1 MSRLSRALYL
11 LMPARSRDWGQG
23 LLAEM
28 EEINNAGEST
38 RWLLG
43 AGQVVLRSW
52 FKKILGGDLMKTVL
66 ATLSTINGAMGLFLA
81 GLYVVTD
88 NTPPIVIILALG
100 LIIQGGYTLAHLM
113 GRLEQFQPWS
123 MRALLVGETVALV
136 IGGLAF
142 VASGLRNVAPPNGDY
157 EYGPFVVG
165 ALIATQALAALVVYT
180 NVNIRR
186 SPTPSA

>member
-11 LMPARSRDWGQG
+11 LMPARSRDCGQG
-23 LLAEM
+23 LLAET
-28 EEINNAGEST
+28 EEINNAGHST
-38 RWLLG
+38 PGPIGPGQAVPRRCFNNTRGG
-43 AGQVVLRSW
+43 ALVNTARVP
-52 FKKILGGDLMKTVL
+52 L
-66 ATLSTINGAMGLFLA
+66 ATINGAMGLFLA

>member
-1 MSRLSRALYL
+1 MRRLNRVLYV
-11 LMPARSRDWGQG
+11 LMPTRSRDWGQG

-28 EEINNAGEST
+28 EEIDDAGEST

-43 AGQVVLRSW
+43 AGQVVVRSW
-52 FKKILGGDLMKTVL
+52 YKAILGGDLMKTVL

-81 GLYVVTD
+81 GLYVLTD
-88 NTPPIVIILALG
+88 SHVPMVMILALG
-100 LIIQGGYTLAHLM
+100 LIIQGGYTLAHLS
-113 GRLEQFQPWS
+113 GRLQRFEPWS
-123 MRALLVGETVALV
+123 LRALLVGETVALV
-136 IGGLAF
+136 AGGLAF

-165 ALIATQALAALVVYT
+165 ALIAAQALAALVVYT
-180 NVNIRR
+180 NVSIRR

>member
-1 MSRLSRALYL
+1 MRRLNRALYL

-28 EEINNAGEST
+28 EEIDDAGEST

-43 AGQVVLRSW
+43 AGQVVVRSW
-52 FKKILGGDLMKTVL
+52 FKAILGGDLMKTVL
-66 ATLSTINGAMGLFLA
+66 ATLSTINGAMGLFLI
-81 GLYVVTD
+81 GLYVLTD
-88 NTPPIVIILALG
+88 SHVPIVMILALG
-100 LIIQGGYTLAHLM
+100 LIIQGGYTLAHLS
-113 GRLEQFQPWS
+113 GRLQRFEPWS
-123 MRALLVGETVALV
+123 VRALLVGETVALV
-136 IGGLAF
+136 AGGLAF

-165 ALIATQALAALVVYT
+165 ALIATQALVALVVYT
-180 NVNIRR
+180 NVSIRR

>member
-1 MSRLSRALYL
+1 MRRLNRALYL

-28 EEINNAGEST
+28 EEIDDAGEST

-43 AGQVVLRSW
+43 AGQVVVRSW
-52 FKKILGGDLMKTVL
+52 FKAILGSDLMKTVL
-66 ATLSTINGAMGLFLA
+66 ATLSTINGAMGLFLI
-81 GLYVVTD
+81 GLYVLTD
-88 NTPPIVIILALG
+88 SHVPIVMILALG
-100 LIIQGGYTLAHLM
+100 LIIQGGYTLTHLS
-113 GRLEQFQPWS
+113 GRLRRFEPWS
-123 MRALLVGETVALV
+123 VRALLVGETVALV
-136 IGGLAF
+136 AGGLAF

-180 NVNIRR
+180 NVSIRR